1 MELRF
6 MPIGIPKVLSRCG
19 GKNIYRKVHEKLQME
34 RILFLYRDLEDDDV
48 SRLIS
53 LLLYLD
59 LQDYFDTDIFFYI
72 NCDGGEALLAITLY
86 DTIGFLLADVW
97 TIATGFAISGASLI
111 LAGGTIPKRVAF
123 PHARIMIR
131 QPAPY
136 YLIRGSAKEIQ
147 VEAEQMF
154 ELRNTFAEIYA
165 KKTGQPLD
173 VVQNDLERDTFMS
186 AKEAQD
192 YGIVYRIEK
201 KVLKE
206 KKKPPELF

>member
-1 MELRF
+1 
-6 MPIGIPKVLSRCG
+6 MPIGVPKVPFRHRSIDNTIVLS
-19 GKNIYRKVHEKLQME
+19 IHERLHLE
-34 RILFLYRDLEDDDV
+34 RTLFLSQKIEVPLVNRI
-48 SRLIS
+48 IS
-53 LLLYLD
+53 LLLYFD
-59 LQDYFDTDIFFYI
+59 LQNDTDIFFYI
-72 NCDGGEALLAITLY
+72 NCKGGEVLPTISLFDIIEFLFSDVCTTVTGLA
-86 DTIGFLLADVW
+86 A
-97 TIATGFAISGASLI
+97 SGASLI
-111 LAGGTIPKRVAF
+111 LAAGTNPKRVAF

-192 YGIVYRIEK
+192 YGIVDRIAK

>member
-19 GKNIYRKVHEKLQME
+19 GKNIYRKVHETLQME

-123 PHARIMIR
+123 PHARIMIH
-131 QPAPY
+131 QPAT
-136 YLIRGSAKEIQ
+136 GSFKGSPKEIKI
-147 VEAEQMF
+147 EADEMF
-154 ELRNTFAEIYA
+154 ELRKTIAELYA
-165 KKTGQPLD
+165 QQTGQPLD

-186 AKEAQD
+186 AKQAQD
-192 YGIVYRIEK
+192 YGIVDRIVIEK
-201 KVLKE
+201 KIY
-206 KKKPPELF
+206 

>member
-1 MELRF
+1 
-6 MPIGIPKVLSRCG
+6 MPIGVPKIPFCRRSIDNTIVLTL
-19 GKNIYRKVHEKLQME
+19 HEILYLE
-34 RILFLYRDLEDDDV
+34 RTLFLYRDLEDDDV

-72 NCDGGEALLAITLY
+72 NCKGGEVLPTISLFDIIEFLFSDVCTMVTGLA
-86 DTIGFLLADVW
+86 A
-97 TIATGFAISGASLI
+97 SGASLI
-111 LAGGTIPKRVAF
+111 LAAGTNPKRVAF

-192 YGIVYRIEK
+192 YGIVDRIAK
-201 KVLKE
+201 KVLK
-206 KKKPPELF
+206 KKQEFPELF